1 MTKDEGWKL
10 DRYSPED
17 APDSLQLMRKVF
29 GDSELATPAFADWQ
43 LQRSPAGAAVG
54 LLAREAATGR
64 LIGQAATVPVSVM
77 LSGRVRTAGLA
88 LDPVIDPDYQGRA
101 LPGELL
107 RGAVALSAG
116 EDIVFTCGAPYQA
129 TLSPFLEQG
138 EFRDLGTLPLLIRPL
153 NPERL
158 AMKTSDSRVP
168 GGTTPIARSVWRTPA
183 PRAQKEDLPGLEIAQ
198 VDVFDEPFALF
209 WHRVHQRFP
218 IMVVRDPAYLN
229 WRFREAP
236 GREYTAFAARSE
248 GKIRGYVV
256 VRVTQLGRFSVGLI
270 VDLVVEASGEGRAAG
285 RHLVD
290 HAGAFLREHDPDM
303 LATIA
308 LRHTDEYRIF
318 RSRGFWVLPKFL
330 EPRPYH
336 LVVRA
341 HAEEAN
347 VAYNLRNWFLTPGD
361 SQVV

>member
-1 MTKDEGWKL
+1 MTKDEGWKA
-10 DRYSPED
+10 DRYSPKD
-17 APDSLQLMRKVF
+17 APDSLQLMSRAF
-29 GDSELATPAFADWQ
+29 GDSELATPAFRDWQ
-43 LQRSPAGAAVG
+43 LQRSPAGAAIG

-64 LIGQAATVPVSVM
+64 LIGQAMTVPISVT
-77 LSGRVRTAGLA
+77 LSGKVRTAGLV
-88 LDPVIDPDYQGRA
+88 LDPVVDPDHQGRVR
-101 LPGELL
+101 PGELL
-107 RGAVALSAG
+107 REAVALADG
-116 EDIVFTCGAPYQA
+116 EGIAFTYGAPYQA
-129 TLSPFLEQG
+129 ALSPFLEQG
-138 EFRDLGTLPLLIRPL
+138 EFRDLDTLPLLIRPV

-168 GGTTPIARSVWRTPA
+168 GKATPIARSVWRTPA
-183 PRAQKEDLPGLEIAQ
+183 PRVQREDLPGLEIVQ
-198 VDVFDEPFALF
+198 VDLFDEPFALF

-236 GREYTAFAARSE
+236 GRQYTAFAARSE

-256 VRVTQLGRFSVGLI
+256 VRVAQLGRFSVGLI

-290 HAGAFLREHDPDM
+290 HAGAFLRERDPDM

-341 HAEEAN
+341 HAKEAD
-347 VAYNLRNWFLTPGD
+347 VVFNLRNWFLTPGD
-361 SQVV
+361 SLVV

>member
-1 MTKDEGWKL
+1 MTKDEGWKAV
-10 DRYSPED
+10 RYSPAD
-17 APDSLQLMRKVF
+17 AAESLQLMSRAL
-29 GDSELATPAFADWQ
+29 GDSERATPAFADWQ
-43 LQRSPAGAAVG
+43 LQRSPAGPALS
-54 LLAREAATGR
+54 LLARETATDR
-64 LIGQAATVPVSVM
+64 LIGQAVTVPVSVM
-77 LSGRVRTAGLA
+77 LSGKVRAAGLE
-88 LDPVIDPDYQGRA
+88 LNPVMDPDYPGRA

-107 RGAVALSAG
+107 REDAALSAA
-116 EDIVFTCGAPYQA
+116 EDIAFTCGAPYQA

-138 EFRDLGTLPLLIRPL
+138 GFRDVGALPLLIRPL

-158 AMKTSDSRVP
+158 AAKTMDSRVP
-168 GGTTPIARSVWRTPA
+168 GRATPIARSVWRTPA
-183 PRAQKEDLPGLEIAQ
+183 PRRQKEELPGLEIDQ
-198 VDVFDEPFALF
+198 VEVFDEPFALF
-209 WHRVHQRFP
+209 WNRVRLRFP
-218 IMVVRDPAYLN
+218 VMVVRDPAHLN
-229 WRFREAP
+229 WRFREIP
-236 GREYTAFAARSE
+236 GRQYTTFAARSE

-256 VRVTQLGRFSVGLI
+256 VRVVQLGRFSVGLI

-290 HAGAFLREHDPDM
+290 HAGAFLQEHDPDM
-303 LATIA
+303 LATIS
-308 LRHTDEYRIF
+308 LRQTDEYRIF

-341 HAEEAN
+341 HVEEAN